1 MNKLKKVQYNC
12 HKATFLIEKR
22 TMKPLSFFEKLEL
35 RIHLAGCSVCR
46 TYQKQSAVIGEMVHQ
61 ILYSNKDH
69 YHLNEEDK
77 QVMEQRIEEELKK

>member
-22 TMKPLSFFEKLEL
+22 TMKPLTFFERLEL

-46 TYQKQSAVIGEMVHQ
+46 TYQKQSVLIGEMVHQ
-61 ILYSNKDH
+61 ILYSNKQS
-69 YHLNEEDK
+69 HLNQKDK
-77 QVMEQRIEEELKK
+77 QVMEERIEEELKK